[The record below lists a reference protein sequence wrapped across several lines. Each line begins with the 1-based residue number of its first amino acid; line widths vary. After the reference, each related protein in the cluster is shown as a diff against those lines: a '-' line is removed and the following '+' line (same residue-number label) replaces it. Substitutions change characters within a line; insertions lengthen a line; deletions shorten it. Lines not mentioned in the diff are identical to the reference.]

1 MSILTNNIR
10 SLKMKK
16 EVLKIIEEIN
26 ESIDLF
32 RRYL

>member
-1 MSILTNNIR
+1 MSILTNNVR

-26 ESIDLF
+26 ESIGLF